1 MSMSGKPGL
10 SRLALSITVLGLIV
24 GLPAAGLAQSAR
36 AYLSQNQAAI
46 NGQFVLNVE
55 ISGAQQLDADPILPD
70 LSGFAA
76 YLGSGTSTSMQVVNG
91 RTSTS
96 LTIQYRFQATAE
108 GTFDIGSVMVPVA
121 GQSLH
126 TEPLSIQISGAPPAT
141 RRSARR
147 DDGGIAPEDLFVI
160 ATPSKQ
166 RVYVNEPVVVEYRI
180 FTRVDVEGYN
190 LTRPPSTAGFW
201 VEELEDPQNGVEQ
214 VVRDGVQYA
223 STVIRRLALF
233 PTSAGA
239 KTLDPLT
246 IEAQVRVRQRSR
258 SPFGD
263 QFFGGG
269 LFGSRVPVVVG
280 SDPIEIEVLPH
291 PAGQPD
297 SFTGLVGRLAVS
309 ASIDKTDL
317 DTNDALTYRLVVSG
331 TGNIRTLAEPALG
344 FPSDF
349 EVYPPDVSERV
360 EPTVDGVRG
369 TKTFEYV
376 IVPRAPGRVT
386 VPAVELAYFDIDTG
400 SYAVAASEP
409 IVLTIAGDPVG
420 TPSGAGGRLRT
431 GIDLQRQDIRFIRV
445 AMPGFR
451 QVGGSLAG
459 SLVFWTI
466 LLLPMC
472 AVAGAVT
479 LRRHQDRLQGDVAYA
494 RRRRASRLAKQRLA
508 KADSLCSPD
517 RHREFHAEI
526 GRALQGFLGDKLNV
540 AEAGLIREEVRAR
553 LTPRV
558 SDADVVDAYLGCLE
572 ACDRERFAPTEPD
585 PAAMRDMLA
594 RAGQAM
600 TNLDQA
606 LS

>member
-1 MSMSGKPGL
+1 VSVSKKP
-10 SRLALSITVLGLIV
+10 RLARLASSITVLGLIV
-24 GLPAAGLAQSAR
+24 GLPAVGLAQSAR
-36 AYLSQNQAAI
+36 AYLSQSEATI
-46 NGQFVLNVE
+46 NGQFILNVE
-55 ISGAQQLDADPILPD
+55 ISDAQELDADPILPD

-76 YLGSGTSTSMQVVNG
+76 YLGSGTSTSMQIVNG

-108 GTFDIGSVMVPVA
+108 GTFDIGSVMMQVA

-126 TEPLSIQISGAPPAT
+126 TEPLNIKISNTST
-141 RRSARR
+141 RRSTRR
-147 DDGGIAPEDLFVI
+147 DDGGIAPEDLFIV

-201 VEELEDPQNGVEQ
+201 VEELEDPQGSIEQMVRNGIE
-214 VVRDGVQYA
+214 YA

-233 PTSAGA
+233 PTSAGV
-239 KTLDPLT
+239 KILEPLT

-263 QFFGGG
+263 PFLGGG
-269 LFGSRVPVVVG
+269 LFGSRVPIVVE

-291 PAGQPD
+291 PTGQPD
-297 SFTGLVGRLAVS
+297 SFTGLVGRLTVS
-309 ASIDKTDL
+309 ASIDKTNV

-331 TGNIRTLAEPALG
+331 TGNVRTLAEPALG
-344 FPSDF
+344 FPSNF
-349 EVYPPDVSERV
+349 EIYPPDVSERV
-360 EPTVDGVRG
+360 EATIDGVQG
-369 TKTFEYV
+369 IKTFEYV
-376 IVPRAPGRVT
+376 IVPRAPGLVT
-386 VPAVELAYFDIDTG
+386 LPAVELAYFNIDSG
-400 SYAVAASEP
+400 DYALAASEP
-409 IVLTIAGDPVG
+409 IVLTIAGNPGGVTVG
-420 TPSGAGGRLRT
+420 PSGRVRT

-445 AMPGFR
+445 AIPDFR
-451 QVGGSLAG
+451 QIDGSLAG
-459 SLVFWTI
+459 SPFFWAI
-466 LLLPMC
+466 LLMPLC
-472 AVAGAVT
+472 AVTGAVA
-479 LRRHQDRLQGDVAYA
+479 LRRHQNRLQGDVAYA
-494 RRRRASRLAKQRLA
+494 RRRRASRLAKQRLV

-540 AEAGLIREEVRAR
+540 PEAGLIREEIRAK
-553 LTPRV
+553 LTSRV
-558 SDADVVDAYLGCLE
+558 SDSDVVDAYLSCLE
-572 ACDRERFAPTEPD
+572 ACDRERFAPAEPD
-585 PAAMRDMLA
+585 QAVMHEILT
-594 RAGQAM
+594 RAGHVM